1 MMGWSRRVSL
11 SVAALGLM
19 LAALVMG
26 MPGDV
31 VRAQDGITPLRVQ
44 VGVTGELSDSAPTA
58 LYSFEVIE
66 SQRMAVVFDVIAG
79 DMQPTLVVMDTDQQ
93 TVIAGATGP
102 NANGVIVAF
111 PKKGTYYLGLSAESG
126 TSATYRLM
134 IEAAPSLP
142 VNVFVSQSFMVAG
155 ESTVCTE
162 NSPVGQF
169 TPTEDLN
176 VCLSLDLIGDPVEL
190 KVEWWSPSGAI
201 IAEESGT
208 LDSSFNGYLLL
219 SGVVYPGEPFETGW
233 WQVHYLLNGE
243 LAYIQ
248 WVPVVE

>member
-1 MMGWSRRVSL
+1 MGRTRKLML
-11 SVAALGLM
+11 SGAALAVM
-19 LAALVMG
+19 LAALVIG
-26 MPGDV
+26 LPGDA

-44 VGVTGELSDSAPTA
+44 VGVTGELSASQPTA
-58 LYSFEVIE
+58 VYSFEVIE

-79 DMQPTLVVMDTDQQ
+79 DMRPAIVVMDQDQQ
-93 TVIAGATGP
+93 TVLAGATGP
-102 NANGVIVAF
+102 NANGVIVTF
-111 PKKGTYYLGLSAESG
+111 PAQGTYYLGLTAESG
-126 TSATYRLM
+126 TSVTYRLM

-142 VNVFVSQSFMVAG
+142 VNVFISQSFMVAG
-155 ESTVCTE
+155 ESAECAD

-169 TPTEDLN
+169 APTEDLN
-176 VCLSLDLIGDPVEL
+176 VCLSLDLIGDPVDL
-190 KVEWWSPSGAI
+190 KVEWWSPSGTI
-201 IAEESGT
+201 VAEESGT
-208 LDSSFNGYLLL
+208 LDNSFNGHLLL